1 MDPEHHVIAVQ
12 CALERE
18 AKLIIS
24 EMDDEQTEII
34 LNNRVALGSYRGVS
48 LVVCVGGGAWER
60 PMRLRLRNSS
70 LIDMLQ
76 P

>member
-48 LVVCVGGGAWER
+48 LVVCVGGGMGAA
-60 PMRLRLRNSS
+60 NAASAAQFI
-70 LIDMLQ
+70 ID
-76 P
+76 